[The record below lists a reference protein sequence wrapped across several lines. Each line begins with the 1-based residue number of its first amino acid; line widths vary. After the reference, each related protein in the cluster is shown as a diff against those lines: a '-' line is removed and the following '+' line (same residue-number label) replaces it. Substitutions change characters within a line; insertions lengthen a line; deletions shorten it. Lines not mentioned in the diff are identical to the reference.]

1 MIVIAIILF
10 LGSFVHQWTNATPS
24 ELLEIKYP
32 MSREEAFHK
41 LREKSDF
48 IFDFYNPRPID
59 IIDGADAGRT
69 VRAKQ
74 FSHVDQQW
82 SFDVIISHST
92 MWRCEFELGFIED
105 NAANFTGH
113 IIKEGQGTLFP
124 QGSIHYFINTQ
135 CENSSLVAVA
145 SSEDPGRID
154 VATSFFK
161 ALPPSMISAALG
173 GQKVKIDENKLPTVD
188 PAQGT
193 EECRRRCNLL

>member
-1 MIVIAIILF
+1 MTRAYFFTSEVQKSGEVPRIIQPCGVVLPHIYPRA
-10 LGSFVHQWTNATPS
+10 SQIYYI
-24 ELLEIKYP
+24 IK
-32 MSREEAFHK
+32 
-41 LREKSDF
+41 
-48 IFDFYNPRPID
+48 
-59 IIDGADAGRT
+59 G
-69 VRAKQ
+69 
-74 FSHVDQQW
+74 
-82 SFDVIISHST
+82 
-92 MWRCEFELGFIED
+92 EFELGFIED

>member
-69 VRAKQ
+69 VRAK
-74 FSHVDQQW
+74 
-82 SFDVIISHST
+82 
-92 MWRCEFELGFIED
+92 LGFIED